1 MTKPKKIILGVVAG
15 IFALGIIAF
24 LPFAKVFLGDTASTA
39 AIPRGAA
46 NPAWRDGIYIGH
58 SVNERG
64 PVEMEVMIE
73 NGKFHHMKAL
83 SHNDTSLIFDRVL
96 RKLSRVM
103 LVKNSTD
110 VDGVSSA
117 TISSRGIIDAV
128 NNAVEQAASPAGAPV
143 PASHTAS
150 GEHR

>member
-1 MTKPKKIILGVVAG
+1 MTKTKKIILGVVAG
-15 IFALGIIAF
+15 IFGLGIIAF

-46 NPAWRDGIYIGH
+46 NPVWRDGIYIGR
-58 SVNERG
+58 SVNDRG

-103 LVKNSTD
+103 MIKNSTD
-110 VDGVSSA
+110 VEAVSSA
-117 TISSRGIIDAV
+117 TISSKGIIGAV
-128 NNAVEQAASPAGAPV
+128 NNAVEQAASPVG
-143 PASHTAS
+143 
-150 GEHR
+150 G